1 MLSVMYRIVYLSLI
15 LLSVNAQLLNAQVK
29 PTILPK
35 LSLSTQMGVTEFD
48 ESTTALFQVK
58 GALELSNN
66 YSLGAFYTVSATEIY
81 PISETLSTTYM
92 DYWAAGGFIDYRIWT
107 RNRFKL
113 STPLFLGFGE
123 IQMDN
128 QSGTANL
135 GESNF
140 FQIEPTT
147 RLNLSITPNL
157 GFDLGIGY
165 RFISDVS
172 YRNLTQSDI
181 DGITAY
187 FGLTF
192 KLFQ

>member
-1 MLSVMYRIVYLSLI
+1 MYRVVYLSLI

-29 PTILPK
+29 SIISPK
-35 LSLSTQMGVTEFD
+35 LSLSTQMGITEFD
-48 ESTTALFQVK
+48 RSTTALFQVK
-58 GALELSNN
+58 GSVELSNN
-66 YSLGAFYTVSATEIY
+66 YSLGIFYTVSTTEIY
-81 PISETLSTTYM
+81 PISETLSNTYM

-113 STPLFLGFGE
+113 SAPVFLGFGE

-128 QSGTANL
+128 ESGTANL

-140 FQIEPTT
+140 FQIEPTA
-147 RLNLSITPNL
+147 RLNLTITPNL

-181 DGITAY
+181 DGPTAY